1 MVYPAGRCSWRP
13 LGGGQEC
20 CQTSEIAWNRPPT
33 PRELSGPR
41 FQKSAEAEKACL
53 MPVLC
58 TLQPRP
64 SFPLPGSAGE
74 ASWSC
79 LEPCVRSSARGS
91 AAPAPTPLPPHPPQD
106 ETRQG
111 GTLEKA
117 AVVSGGRAPSVC
129 GWSARGNLVAKPF
142 HEAASESSFPHSV
155 YLAGTRPPDLVRAA
169 AQEGPP
175 PEHTETPARKP
186 SPVNV
191 CLVHTRDTRPQP
203 KERWGFISFWVLT
216 T

>member
-1 MVYPAGRCSWRP
+1 MVYPAGRCSSRP
-13 LGGGQEC
+13 LGRGQEC

-53 MPVLC
+53 MPILC
-58 TLQPRP
+58 ALQPRP

-106 ETRQG
+106 ETRRDKG
-111 GTLEKA
+111 GPWRRQL
-117 AVVSGGRAPSVC
+117 
-129 GWSARGNLVAKPF
+129 
-142 HEAASESSFPHSV
+142 SF
-155 YLAGTRPPDLVRAA
+155 RE
-169 AQEGPP
+169 EGPRASVVGAPAVTLWRSPSTRQP
-175 PEHTETPARKP
+175 PRAR
-186 SPVNV
+186 S
-191 CLVHTRDTRPQP
+191 
-203 KERWGFISFWVLT
+203 LT
-216 T
+216 ACTWQGHGLPI